1 MTAMTDVAGDA
12 GMSDSKAI
20 TPDVGLPGRLDM
32 RRALDIYVAG
42 RNRTLSPEEKVS
54 QAGGGAAEASFALPS
69 TGPERGELTGDTASI
84 SVPHQLRFDR
94 NAGTWH
100 RRPGVQESGGPSA

>member
-1 MTAMTDVAGDA
+1 MKAMTDVAGNA
-12 GMSDSKAI
+12 EMSESKAI
-20 TPDVGLPGRLDM
+20 PPNVGLPRRLDM

-54 QAGGGAAEASFALPS
+54 QAQGTAEAPFASPS
-69 TGPERGELTGDTASI
+69 TGPQQGKLTGDAASI

-94 NAGTWH
+94 SAGTWH
-100 RRPGVQESGGPSA
+100 GRPGVQESGGPAT

>member
-1 MTAMTDVAGDA
+1 MTAMTDVTGDA
-12 GMSDSKAI
+12 GMNEAKAI

-42 RNRTLSPEEKVS
+42 RNRILSPEEKVS
-54 QAGGGAAEASFALPS
+54 QARGTAQVPFASPS
-69 TGPERGELTGDTASI
+69 TGPERGELTGDTTSI

-100 RRPGVQESGGPSA
+100 GRPGVQESGGPSA

>member
-1 MTAMTDVAGDA
+1 MTVMTDVAGDA
-12 GMSDSKAI
+12 GRSDSKAI
-20 TPDVGLPGRLDM
+20 TPNVGLPGRLDM

-54 QAGGGAAEASFALPS
+54 QVRGTAEASFASPS
-69 TGPERGELTGDTASI
+69 TGPQRGVLTGDTASI

-94 NAGTWH
+94 NAGIWH
-100 RRPGVQESGGPSA
+100 GRPGVQESGGPSA